1 MPANTSPIFALT
13 PVVGVATLTSPTA
26 VTSRANIA
34 GTTNLTLLNTA
45 SANGTKISQI
55 YIRAKETTVAGS
67 VFIWIYN
74 GTTSFLYDEFVVGAV
89 TASNTAEAFT
99 TAKFYE
105 FLVLPTGFSLY
116 VSSTIDQDFNIYA
129 FGGDY

>member
-1 MPANTSPIFALT
+1 MPANTNPIFAMT

-26 VTSRANIA
+26 VTSRANIT
-34 GTTNLTLLNTA
+34 GTTNLTLLDTA
-45 SANGTKISQI
+45 GTNGTKISQI

-67 VFIWIYN
+67 VFIWIHN
-74 GTTSFLYDEFVVGAV
+74 GTTSFLFDEFIVSAV
-89 TASNTAEAFT
+89 TASNTAEAFWSSKSY
-99 TAKFYE
+99 AN
-105 FLVLPTGFSLY
+105 LVIPTNFSLY

>member
-34 GTTNLTLLNTA
+34 GTTDLTLLDA
-45 SANGTKISQI
+45 AGSNGTRISQI

-67 VFIWIYN
+67 VFIWIYD
-74 GTTSFLYDEFVVGAV
+74 GTTSFLFDEFIVTAV
-89 TASNTAEAFT
+89 TASNTAEAFNATHYYENLVVPT
-99 TAKFYE
+99 T
-105 FLVLPTGFSLY
+105 FSLY
-116 VSSTIDQDFNIYA
+116 VSSTIDQDFNVFA